1 MSNNKDKAEKLL
13 QESKGQSR
21 HKTEP
26 ETEIKSAG
34 TPTLEDAVA
43 DAYRRLD
50 DNDLPSNITLRDD
63 NLAALF
69 VGLEKSDELVPLGEA
84 TADALERE
92 ATIDTRADVL
102 RLLLRYAISEIDDS
116 ILEHGKAGRTQY
128 LTESDDF

>member
-1 MSNNKDKAEKLL
+1 MSNDKDKAEKLL

-26 ETEIKSAG
+26 ESAG

-43 DAYRRLD
+43 DAYRRLEN
-50 DNDLPSNITLRDD
+50 NDLPSNITLRDD

-69 VGLEKSDELVPLGEA
+69 VGLEKSGELSPLGEA
-84 TADALERE
+84 TADALGRE

-102 RLLLRYAISEIDDS
+102 RLLLRYAISEIDGS
-116 ILEHGKAGRTQY
+116 ILERGKAGRTQY